1 MQPKIS
7 NFRASS
13 CGADVLFLWREHL
26 NFIFWQTISVTF
38 GKITGKLTSY
48 DKIRVK
54 TVKNDRLQ
62 RIFLQILAC
71 ERKLLSDIS
80 APGGSPKN

>member
-1 MQPKIS
+1 MLPELS
-7 NFRASS
+7 NFPARHQ
-13 CGADVLFLWREHL
+13 GADVLFFWREHL
-26 NFIFWQTISVTF
+26 NFIFGQTISVTF

-62 RIFLQILAC
+62 WIFFQILAC
-71 ERKLLSDIS
+71 E
-80 APGGSPKN
+80 NC